1 MTERERKTVR
11 EKIRETE
18 KLKSTVARARKRKRQ
33 GKRKRESESGESGEG
48 GQGRKRG
55 REQSRQF
62 REITSGSVAAASCG
76 QLITLYNRRQSY
88 SLIDGWL
95 INRSGQTISI

>member
-18 KLKSTVARARKRKRQ
+18 KLKSKRARERGRD
-33 GKRKRESESGESGEG
+33 RERERESKSGEG

-88 SLIDGWL
+88 SLIDG
-95 INRSGQTISI
+95 

>member
-18 KLKSTVARARKRKRQ
+18 KLKSRRARERGRD
-33 GKRKRESESGESGEG
+33 REIERESESGEG
-48 GQGRKRG
+48 GQG

-88 SLIDGWL
+88 SLIDG
-95 INRSGQTISI
+95 

>member
-18 KLKSTVARARKRKRQ
+18 KLKSRRARERGRD
-33 GKRKRESESGESGEG
+33 RERERESESESGEG

-88 SLIDGWL
+88 SLIDG
-95 INRSGQTISI
+95 